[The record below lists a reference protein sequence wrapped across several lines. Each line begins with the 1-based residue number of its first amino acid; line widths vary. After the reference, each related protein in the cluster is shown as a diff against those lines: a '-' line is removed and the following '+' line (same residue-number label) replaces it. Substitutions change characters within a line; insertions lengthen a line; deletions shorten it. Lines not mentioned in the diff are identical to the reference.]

1 MANPVISRIADDRD
15 VRQPCRSAR
24 VARQRRRR
32 AKLQRD
38 RENLLLDV
46 EQETDLRRTYTMV
59 ARLAHQGVSQDHLER
74 VLREIYREGNDTMR
88 AALLESNEALSAL
101 GYGTVSYADSPAD

>member
-1 MANPVISRIADDRD
+1 LVISRIADARD
-15 VRQPCRSAR
+15 LSQPCRLAR
-24 VARQRRRR
+24 SGRQVLASRGTP
-32 AKLQRD
+32 AD
-38 RENLLLDV
+38 GEILLLDV

-88 AALLESNEALSAL
+88 SALLESNEALSAL
-101 GYGTVSYADSPAD
+101 GYGTISYPDSPAD

>member
-1 MANPVISRIADDRD
+1 MTCGSLAVRRGWHAN
-15 VRQPCRSAR
+15 CGHC
-24 VARQRRRR
+24 

-88 AALLESNEALSAL
+88 SALLQSNEALSAL
-101 GYGTVSYADSPAD
+101 GYGTVSYPDSPAD